1 MNNITTLGQ
10 VSDRVNEMSKNCFD
24 KNVTVADISFDNLET
39 IRIGDTET
47 HHLREIAKRSAA
59 YRLGIPYQYLRKC
72 PPDIQ
77 ALNMNYWIE
86 HEKNDELF
94 FRYDGDDVRA
104 IFTTKYRPVD
114 NFEVLE
120 RLDSLGYGSNTR
132 VQCRLDGE
140 FMLLSI
146 MDGNKAFR
154 INGDEFRPGVSIS
167 NSEVGLASLGIAAF
181 VLRLVCSNGLIRKTE
196 IGASYRHVSH
206 KILDEFP
213 QVLENVS
220 YELGNQKH
228 QFKLSMESSVDD
240 PQATISSFNRQF
252 QLKESERQAVEWAW
266 PYEMG
271 ETMFHIV
278 NTYTRAS
285 QAPELSAESSYQLQR
300 VGGNILGMLN

>member
-1 MNNITTLGQ
+1 MDNITTLGQ

-24 KNVTVADISFDNLET
+24 TNITVADVSFDNLET
-39 IRIGDTET
+39 VRIGNTQT
-47 HHLREIAKRSAA
+47 HHLREIAQRSIS

-72 PPDIQ
+72 PTEIQ

-120 RLDSLGYGSNTR
+120 RLDSLGYGLDTR
-132 VQCRLDGE
+132 VQCKLDNE

-146 MDGNKAFR
+146 MDGNKAFH
-154 INGDEFRPGVSIS
+154 INGDKFKPGVSIS

-181 VLRLVCSNGLIRKTE
+181 VLRLICSNGLVRKTE

-206 KILDEFP
+206 KILSEFP
-213 QVLENVS
+213 RVLEDVS
-220 YELGNQKH
+220 YELGKQEH
-228 QFKLSMESSVDD
+228 QLRISMDSPVDN
-240 PQATISSFNRQF
+240 PQATINSFNRQF
-252 QLKESERQAVEWAW
+252 QLKETERQAVEWAW
-266 PYEMG
+266 PQEMG
-271 ETMFHIV
+271 DTMFHIV
-278 NTYTRAS
+278 NAYTRAS
-285 QAPELSAESSYQLQR
+285 QFPDLSAESSYQLQR
-300 VGGNILGMLN
+300 VGGNILGMIN